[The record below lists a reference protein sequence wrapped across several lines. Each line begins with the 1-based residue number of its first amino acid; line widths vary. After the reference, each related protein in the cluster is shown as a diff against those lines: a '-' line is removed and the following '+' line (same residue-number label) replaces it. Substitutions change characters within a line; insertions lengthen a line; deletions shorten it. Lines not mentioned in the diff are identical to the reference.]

1 MGPPIPRRS
10 FDCGPL
16 RGIVQDSIS
25 KSSSNHEK
33 HGTSDQRDKI
43 PSKTSPKI
51 RMAGG
56 PMGFDISPGTGNT
69 RKDIKS
75 TKQAGRCYKRENLY
89 CERYSMHPGT
99 SKLDCTM
106 RSNSTAYS
114 IYNKANP
121 KDVQIPNIRLNMLD
135 SKKPQNA
142 PMRLDLRGTFP
153 SSPRLPSSGYYCTNG
168 RNIKRLGIP
177 NKPTKILRKIRLH
190 NELLHK
196 RPRIDD
202 SMVCPSNGVK
212 EKCCDPSPMRQ
223 YNFNTSTKKG
233 GSLNFQLATLAEL
246 IWRRAALL
254 NWTLQVAHIGGAFN
268 VLADQLSRNEALS
281 TEWSLSQRFPS
292 YPQIEPQGSSG
303 LICYQS
309 EQQTEDICQ
318 PMPRPT
324 SNSGRCPDN
333 RLGEVGTLVPLSP
346 VPADFPGFRE
356 DQQNFL
362 QECSLSHSGNTHETM
377 VHGTQSPT
385 NSLNSNGST
394 TPTSCSGQSNNST
407 TNYQTSRMA
416 VVRTA
421 YQSRFPSC
429 NAALDLLAKP
439 LRKSS
444 LKDYEGKWLRFCSFL
459 KEKNIT
465 PNNLNLAA
473 VLEFFSYLFLKKNL
487 RPGTVAHYRSALSHS
502 VPRACIK

>member
-1 MGPPIPRRS
+1 
-10 FDCGPL
+10 
-16 RGIVQDSIS
+16 
-25 KSSSNHEK
+25 
-33 HGTSDQRDKI
+33 
-43 PSKTSPKI
+43 
-51 RMAGG
+51 MAGG

-106 RSNSTAYS
+106 RSNSMAYS

-168 RNIKRLGIP
+168 RIIKRLGIP

-233 GSLNFQLATLAEL
+233 GVLKFSTSHTSRIDMETSCTPELDPTSSTHWRGIQRTSRSAFQKRSSVNRMVS
-246 IWRRAALL
+246 I
-254 NWTLQVAHIGGAFN
+254 
-268 VLADQLSRNEALS
+268 
-281 TEWSLSQRFPS
+281 SQRFPS

-333 RLGEVGTLVPLSP
+333 
-346 VPADFPGFRE
+346 
-356 DQQNFL
+356 
-362 QECSLSHSGNTHETM
+362 
-377 VHGTQSPT
+377 
-385 NSLNSNGST
+385 
-394 TPTSCSGQSNNST
+394 
-407 TNYQTSRMA
+407 
-416 VVRTA
+416 
-421 YQSRFPSC
+421 
-429 NAALDLLAKP
+429 
-439 LRKSS
+439 
-444 LKDYEGKWLRFCSFL
+444 
-459 KEKNIT
+459 
-465 PNNLNLAA
+465 
-473 VLEFFSYLFLKKNL
+473 
-487 RPGTVAHYRSALSHS
+487 
-502 VPRACIK
+502 

>member
-168 RNIKRLGIP
+168 RIIKRLGIP

-281 TEWSLSQRFPS
+281 TEWSLSHRDFHHILKLNPRVQVDLFATSLNNKLKTFVSPCPDQLATAVDALTIDWERWEHLYLYPPS
-292 YPQIEPQGSSG
+292 PLISRVLGKINRTSFKSAVLVTPETPTRPWYMALSLQQIPSTLMEVQ
-303 LICYQS
+303 LQQVVVDRVITQ
-309 EQQTEDICQ
+309 QQTTKLRAWQ
-318 PMPRPT
+318 L
-324 SNSGRCPDN
+324 SGRHIN
-333 RLGEVGTLVPLSP
+333 Q
-346 VPADFPGFRE
+346 DFRHAM
-356 DQQNFL
+356 Q
-362 QECSLSHSGNTHETM
+362 H
-377 VHGTQSPT
+377 
-385 NSLNSNGST
+385 
-394 TPTSCSGQSNNST
+394 
-407 TNYQTSRMA
+407 
-416 VVRTA
+416 
-421 YQSRFPSC
+421 
-429 NAALDLLAKP
+429 
-439 LRKSS
+439 
-444 LKDYEGKWLRFCSFL
+444 
-459 KEKNIT
+459 
-465 PNNLNLAA
+465 
-473 VLEFFSYLFLKKNL
+473 
-487 RPGTVAHYRSALSHS
+487 
-502 VPRACIK
+502 